1 MRLKSSLI
9 AAIAV
14 ITPVFPAIGQFWNQ
28 TQPTQQ
34 APSNNDA
41 PPAPSPAFI
50 QPKTDFTV
58 GQLRSTPPS
67 GPATSLGGSGA
78 TGLDSVGTLPERDT
92 GFDLNTWRDTPF
104 GSALS
109 LIDAL
114 PGRIDSEAEHQLA
127 RNLLV
132 SIADAPRGDD
142 GSGRMLEKRV
152 LKLLAL
158 GNIDDA
164 AALARA
170 APVLPQSPALA
181 QAEIQSEL
189 LAGQV
194 EAACID
200 LRAFASLLT
209 DPVSANAL
217 LLCRQRAGET
227 IEGGIPPIDVE
238 SLGIYA
244 IIAGAPVSFDAARSP
259 PAIAVAAARDVK
271 IAPERRLEAAFAA
284 GRASAIYGETLVDIF
299 HATPPATA
307 AETQDGPPV
316 DGAGAAALFQAIDR
330 ADDINVKLAMAERG
344 LLSPG
349 GVSDKIG
356 VAMAAPLRNLQPVP
370 ELEPLAARLAI
381 VFYTQGDAD
390 AASPWADLAVS
401 SGGGA
406 ALWPYRILLKQAD
419 PIGIAD
425 WERQSGLDAAH
436 SARIR
441 LILSAF
447 GVTTPPANAARIAGD
462 NQREPAFA
470 DLLAIDASAGAGRIG
485 ETTLRAIALL
495 GRGGPATAHPLAL
508 SRALAGLEAVHLHNE
523 ARALAF
529 EAITASLFKH

>member
-1 MRLKSSLI
+1 
-9 AAIAV
+9 V
-14 ITPVFPAIGQFWNQ
+14 
-28 TQPTQQ
+28 
-34 APSNNDA
+34 
-41 PPAPSPAFI
+41 
-50 QPKTDFTV
+50 
-58 GQLRSTPPS
+58 
-67 GPATSLGGSGA
+67 SLGGSGA

-92 GFDLNTWRDTPF
+92 GFDLKTWRDTSF
-104 GSALS
+104 DSVLS

-114 PGRIDSEAEHQLA
+114 PNQIDSAAEHQLA

-170 APVLPQSPALA
+170 APGLPPIPALA

-200 LRAFASLLT
+200 LRAFATILI
-209 DPVSANAL
+209 DPSSTNAL

-227 IEGGIPPIDVE
+227 IEGGIAPIDVG
-238 SLGIYA
+238 SLGVYA
-244 IIAGAPVSFDAARSP
+244 IIAGAPVSFDPMRSP
-259 PAIAVAAARDVK
+259 PAIAVAAAQDVK

-307 AETQDGPPV
+307 VQDGPPTDGPPV
-316 DGAGAAALFQAIDR
+316 DGTGAAGLFQAIDR

-344 LLSPG
+344 LLSPV

-370 ELEPLAARLAI
+370 ELEPLAGRLAI

-390 AASPWADLAVS
+390 AASPWTDLAANS
-401 SGGGA
+401 TGGAGGGA

-419 PIGIAD
+419 PSGIAD

-447 GVTTPPANAARIAGD
+447 GVITPPANSVRIAGD

-470 DLLAIDASAGAGRIG
+470 DLLAIDASAEAGRIG

-495 GRGGPATAHPLAL
+495 GRNGPAIAHPLAL
-508 SRALAGLEAVHLHNE
+508 RRALADLEAVHLHNE

-529 EAITASLFKH
+529 EAITATLMRR

>member
-1 MRLKSSLI
+1 
-9 AAIAV
+9 
-14 ITPVFPAIGQFWNQ
+14 
-28 TQPTQQ
+28 
-34 APSNNDA
+34 
-41 PPAPSPAFI
+41 
-50 QPKTDFTV
+50 
-58 GQLRSTPPS
+58 LRSTPPP
-67 GPATSLGGSGA
+67 GPSASLGGSGA

-92 GFDLNTWRDTPF
+92 GFDLKTWRDTSF

-114 PGRIDSEAEHQLA
+114 PAQIDSAAEHQLA

-132 SIADAPRGDD
+132 SIADAPQGDD

-170 APVLPQSPALA
+170 APGLPQSAALA

-200 LRAFASLLT
+200 LRAFATILT
-209 DPVSANAL
+209 DPSSANGL

-238 SLGIYA
+238 SLGVYG
-244 IIAGAPVSFDAARSP
+244 IIAGAPVLFDPMRST

-284 GRASAIYGETLVDIF
+284 GRASALYGETLANIF
-299 HATPPATA
+299 HATPSQTA
-307 AETQDGPPV
+307 LQDGPPI

-330 ADDINVKLAMAERG
+330 ADDINVKLALAERG
-344 LLSPG
+344 LLSPAG
-349 GVSDKIG
+349 ISDKIG

-381 VFYTQGDAD
+381 VFYTLGDTD

-425 WERQSGLDAAH
+425 WERQAGLDAAH
-436 SARIR
+436 GARIR

-447 GVTTPPANAARIAGD
+447 GVTTPPANSARIAGD

-470 DLLAIDASAGAGRIG
+470 DLLAIDAAAEAGHTG

-495 GRGGPATAHPLAL
+495 GRGGPAAAHPLAL
-508 SRALAGLEAVHLHNE
+508 SRALADLEAVHLHNE

-529 EAITASLFKH
+529 EAITATLFRH